1 MSPDI
6 EEILSQN
13 SLHHSSQEA
22 GRKLQEDA
30 AEGHAHSDIFLP
42 DQLYWKLTKFPLLSP
57 NLVVGWDLG
66 FNT

>member
-1 MSPDI
+1 M

-30 AEGHAHSDIFLP
+30 AEGHTHSDIFLP
-42 DQLYWKLTKFPLLSP
+42 DQLCLQNFHCFPQI
-57 NLVVGWDLG
+57 W
-66 FNT
+66 